1 MANATRTRRT
11 RNLVDHRIQFGF
23 ARIILSYLFLYTVF
37 LILMFA
43 VPIGFIVYDFPGTET
58 EMDAAVGKFIM
69 GDSTFWALLIIFII
83 LIAVHSIIMTQRFA
97 GPIFVFRRHLTR
109 LRNGELSRMQLRKR
123 DQLQDVKNLLNE
135 HIDQLG
141 EFVTSHGSCIESLES
156 IIDDLDSQQVDTSH
170 LRKELKRLKE
180 LQEKSWHYSA

>member
-11 RNLVDHRIQFGF
+11 RNLVDHRVQFGF
-23 ARIILSYLFLYTVF
+23 AKIIISYLFLYTVF

-43 VPIGFIVYDFPGTET
+43 VPISFIVYDFPGTET
-58 EMDAAVGKFIM
+58 EMNAAVGKFMM
-69 GDSTFWALLIIFII
+69 GDSTFWGLLIVFIV

-109 LRNGELSRMQLRKR
+109 LKNGELSRMQLRKR

-141 EFVTSHGSCIESLES
+141 EFMTSYGSSLESLES
-156 IIDDLDSQQVDTSH
+156 IIEDMESRQIDVAH
-170 LRKELKRLKE
+170 LQKELNRL
-180 LQEKSWHYSA
+180 QDIREKGWHYSA

>member
-1 MANATRTRRT
+1 MANATRNRRS
-11 RNLVDHRIQFGF
+11 RNLVDHRIQFGL
-23 ARIILSYLFLYTVF
+23 AKIIVSYLFLYSVF

-43 VPIGFIVYDFPGTET
+43 VPIGLIVHNFRGSQAELM
-58 EMDAAVGKFIM
+58 EAIGRFVM

-83 LIAVHSIIMTQRFA
+83 LIAIHSVIMTHRFA

-109 LRNGELSRMQLRKR
+109 LKNGELSRMQLRKR

-141 EFVTSHGSCIESLES
+141 EFMTSLNSSIESLET
-156 IIDDLDSQQVDTSH
+156 IIEDAGEQPVDAAM
-170 LRKELKRLKE
+170 LRKELNR
-180 LQEKSWHYSA
+180 LQELREKGWHYSA